1 MYTHSDICKLYCI
14 LWAQYCTW
22 HWSTSASSTSAK
34 IVINIHFIVFFLPVP
49 SPPMGKAQVKKSFL
63 WKAFN
68 HTLIHI
74 VERKK
79 AMWKMYTTLLG
90 KFDFRKIRQA
100 TYSNVLVQI
109 TAVLCILLLML
120 WKVTEKALGELHSSI
135 WQSTACISR
144 AADNKC
150 QPHFLSRP
158 ASCRPETIHL
168 FQTSFC
174 SSTRREYL
182 TSFLNT
188 HLILV
193 VGCYRDGK
201 VWGWAVNN
209 PTIDSCQK

>member
-1 MYTHSDICKLYCI
+1 MSPVLYLTLKHRSIIHQCKNSDQRPCY
-14 LWAQYCTW
+14 
-22 HWSTSASSTSAK
+22 S
-34 IVINIHFIVFFLPVP
+34 FFP
-49 SPPMGKAQVKKSFL
+49 SPISTHEKSPGSKSFL

-68 HTLIHI
+68 HTLIHV

-79 AMWKMYTTLLG
+79 AMWKMYTALLG

-150 QPHFLSRP
+150 QPHFLSRL
-158 ASCRPETIHL
+158 ASCRPESIHL
-168 FQTSFC
+168 FQTTFMLQP
-174 SSTRREYL
+174 TQGIL
-182 TSFLNT
+182 DFIPKHTS
-188 HLILV
+188 HL
-193 VGCYRDGK
+193 DG
-201 VWGWAVNN
+201 WLLQGWKSVRMG
-209 PTIDSCQK
+209 S